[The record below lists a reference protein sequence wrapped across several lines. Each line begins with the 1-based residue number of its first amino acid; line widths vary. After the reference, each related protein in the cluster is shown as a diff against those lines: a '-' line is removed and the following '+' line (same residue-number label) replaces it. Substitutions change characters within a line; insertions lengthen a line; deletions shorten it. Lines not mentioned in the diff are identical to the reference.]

1 MARLTRPKN
10 NQVFQIHSILSAIL
24 GLLIFIFPHSCGVFF
39 LEGSTKNGIESETGH
54 LLIRMYG
61 ILNIANA
68 WILNITSKKATA
80 LTKNCLIYGYAFC
93 YVFSFLEI
101 CHRSA
106 RQDTMNFGFFGIIFM
121 LFYLAYAVVYC
132 WICFTSEDEEDVAES
147 TSNPVFTRYDGG
159 LSLDGIFLIAATG
172 YGLIGVTGVL
182 MPKAYKLIF
191 NTGSLGV
198 GLENG
203 AAICVVR
210 LYSFLLCATG
220 WFIFIIGR
228 TPGQKNRLAFVQAL
242 GIYSLMAVVTIV
254 QKNQDETGSIFGTM
268 ACLVW
273 GLFHVAMAVACGYYW
288 KKISDASASNNDGT
302 GASSSLSGNN
312 DDEVAND
319 NTPLV

>member
-1 MARLTRPKN
+1 MARINRPKN
-10 NQVFQIHSILSAIL
+10 NQVFQIHSILSAVL

-39 LEGSTKNGIESETGH
+39 LEGSTHNGIESETGH

-61 ILNIANA
+61 ILSIANA
-68 WILNITSKKATA
+68 WILHVASQKATA
-80 LTKNCLIYGYAFC
+80 LTQNCFIYGYAFC

-106 RQDTMNFGFFGIIFM
+106 RQDAMNFGFFGIIFM

-132 WICFTSEDEEDVAES
+132 WICFTSEDDEEQSEPA
-147 TSNPVFTRYDGG
+147 SNPVFTRYDGG
-159 LSLDGIFLIAATG
+159 LNLDGIFLLAATG
-172 YGLIGVTGVL
+172 YGLIAVTGVL
-182 MPKAYKLIF
+182 MPKAYKIIF

-220 WFIFIIGR
+220 WFIFIIAR
-228 TPGQKNRLAFVQAL
+228 TPGQKKPLGFCASALCILRHGGCYYRTKKPRRDRDSIRYTYMLGVGNVPRSDGSSLRLL
-242 GIYSLMAVVTIV
+242 L
-254 QKNQDETGSIFGTM
+254 E
-268 ACLVW
+268 
-273 GLFHVAMAVACGYYW
+273 
-288 KKISDASASNNDGT
+288 KISDAASTNDGT
-302 GASSSLSGNN
+302 GASAGLSGP
-312 DDEVAND
+312 DPDVVND

>member
-39 LEGSTKNGIESETGH
+39 LEGSTRNGIESETGH

-228 TPGQKNRLAFVQAL
+228 TPGQKNR
-242 GIYSLMAVVTIV
+242 I
-254 QKNQDETGSIFGTM
+254 
-268 ACLVW
+268 
-273 GLFHVAMAVACGYYW
+273 
-288 KKISDASASNNDGT
+288 
-302 GASSSLSGNN
+302 
-312 DDEVAND
+312 
-319 NTPLV
+319 